1 MKREALLAALD
12 EELRFQ
18 MGGAPGAWIEPLT
31 HAFAAIEARGL
42 AVVPVVATEGMKQA
56 AADAWHN
63 AKDDPALC
71 PLGPGESSAFFY
83 AAMLSASKDDPNV

>member
-42 AVVPVVATEGMKQA
+42 AVVPVVATPAMLR
-56 AADAWHN
+56 AADEA
-63 AKDDPALC
+63 PAR
-71 PLGPGESSAFFY
+71 Y
-83 AAMLSASKDDPNV
+83 VDMWDAMLTASKDPAHD